1 MSSNKRQQLHE
12 ERLQEEIEEL
22 RGDLGETV
30 EALAYK
36 ANVPAR
42 AKERGTAVKEEAIQ
56 RGLEVSQQVAGR
68 GSELGGQL
76 LEWYNDVQARLS
88 AASSE
93 LAQHSIRTVEWVRES
108 ARQVVTDRR
117 VQLTG
122 ALVAAGAGLLAMTVI
137 VRKVRG

>member
-1 MSSNKRQQLHE
+1 MSSNERQQLHE
-12 ERLQEEIEEL
+12 ERLREEIEEL
-22 RGDLGETV
+22 RGELGETV

-42 AKERGTAVKEEAIQ
+42 AKERGIAVKEEAIE
-56 RGLEVSQQVAGR
+56 RGLEVSQQVAQR
-68 GSELGGQL
+68 GSELGGQV

-88 AASSE
+88 AGSSE
-93 LAQHSIRTVEWVRES
+93 LAQQSIRTMEWARES
-108 ARQVVTDRR
+108 VRQAVTDRR
-117 VQLTG
+117 VKLTG

>member
-1 MSSNKRQQLHE
+1 MIRNERQQLHE
-12 ERLQEEIEEL
+12 ERLKEEIKEL

-36 ANVPAR
+36 ANVPGR
-42 AKERGTAVKEEAIQ
+42 AKERGTAVKEEAIE
-56 RGLEVSQQVAGR
+56 RGLEVSQQVAQH
-68 GSELGGQL
+68 GSELGGQV

-93 LAQHSIRTVEWVRES
+93 VVQQSIRTVEWARES
-108 ARQVVTDRR
+108 VRQAVTDRR
-117 VQLTG
+117 VKLTG
-122 ALVAAGAGLLAMTVI
+122 ALVAAGAALLAMTVI